1 MSLRVKE
8 GYAAMNNIVSISKE
22 NIDGKE
28 LVYFVLGLTKTEVHS
43 EVKNKFE
50 ELSTNIKQ
58 LISKNVLSDGDLI
71 YSSIYFYS
79 NLIDLESS
87 LLNYISIEI
96 LNDISSVLDA
106 IFNSNRNEE
115 KYMNRYKEIID
126 VGKEVFTLI

>member
-1 MSLRVKE
+1 MSLKVKE

-126 VGKEVFTLI
+126 AGKEVFTLL